1 MTPEQL
7 AAIEDFGSL
16 RILCSDKTGM
26 LTEGEIALDRHVDME
41 G

>member
-1 MTPEQL
+1 MTPAHP
-7 AAIEDFGSL
+7 AAIEDFKSL
-16 RILCSDKTGM
+16 GILCSDKTGM